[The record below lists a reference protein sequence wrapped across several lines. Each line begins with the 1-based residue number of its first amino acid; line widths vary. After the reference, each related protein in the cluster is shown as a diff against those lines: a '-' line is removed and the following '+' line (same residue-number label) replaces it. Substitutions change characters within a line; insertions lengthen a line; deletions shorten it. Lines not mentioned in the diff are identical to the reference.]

1 MMHLALELVYEEEG
15 RSVVEYK
22 YQDQLQTFLILVIN
36 FLLLFVAQRIFALT
50 AQKAMNKA
58 LIQ

>member
-1 MMHLALELVYEEEG
+1 MMLLALELAYEEEG

-50 AQKAMNKA
+50 GQKAMNKA

>member
-36 FLLLFVAQRIFALT
+36 FLLLFAAQRIFVLT

>member
-1 MMHLALELVYEEEG
+1 MMRLALELAYEEED

-36 FLLLFVAQRIFALT
+36 FLLLFAAQRIFALT